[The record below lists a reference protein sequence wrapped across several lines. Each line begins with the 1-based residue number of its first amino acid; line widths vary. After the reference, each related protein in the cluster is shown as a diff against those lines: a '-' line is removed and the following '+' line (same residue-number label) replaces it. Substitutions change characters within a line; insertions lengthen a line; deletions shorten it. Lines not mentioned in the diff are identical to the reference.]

1 MEHLLFYPHIRWN
14 VFNKFLLRF
23 GIIFFVTPLLPIL
36 SYFDDHL
43 YPWIA
48 KSIFSISEMSL
59 ETSSSGDRCF
69 NYIELFVYFVLAIVG
84 SVIWSFFNKKDKT
97 YDTLLHYFLIF
108 IRYYLASSMISYGY
122 AKVFYIQFSAP
133 GLSKLLQSYGESS
146 PMGIAWT
153 FIGASKPYTVFSGL
167 AEILGGVLL
176 LFRRT
181 TLAGAMI
188 SFAVLFNV
196 VMLNFC
202 YDVPVK
208 LFSTQLALLAFII
221 IICNGHV
228 LWSAVWSNKAVA
240 AVYYKPLFQKKWLKI
255 TAMIINGLTIF
266 YFITYD
272 GYQYHQL
279 AYEMGIGAPKTPL
292 YGIYKPTQYIVNNDT
307 MGLYSHDEQ
316 WKYLILEYPGYAT
329 IKRINDSEFYFELSV
344 DTIKKSMTVNLQNDT
359 THKFQLSYNEI
370 NDSTLN
376 LKGKLSTNN
385 IDFTF
390 RKINL
395 NSFMLTNRGFHWV
408 NEYPFNR

>member
-1 MEHLLFYPHIRWN
+1 MENQLFYPHIHWTS
-14 VFNKFLLRF
+14 FKKFLLRF
-23 GIIFFVTPLLPIL
+23 GVIFFFLPMLQIL

-48 KSIFSISEMSL
+48 NVVFSIPEISL
-59 ETSSSGDRCF
+59 EPTSSGDRCF

-108 IRYYLASSMISYGY
+108 IRYYLASEMIGYGY
-122 AKVFYIQFSAP
+122 AKVFNIQFSAP
-133 GLSKLLQSYGESS
+133 GLSKLLQSYGDSS

-188 SFAVLFNV
+188 SFAVMFNV

-208 LFSTQLALLAFII
+208 LHSTQLALLAFII

-240 AVYYKPLFQKKWLKI
+240 TVNYKPLFQKKWLKI
-255 TAMIINGLTIF
+255 TAMIINGLAIF
-266 YFITYD
+266 YFIAYN
-272 GYQYHQL
+272 GYKYHQL
-279 AYEMGIGAPKTPL
+279 AYELGISAPKTPL

-307 MGLYSHDEQ
+307 MGLHSHDDQ
-316 WKYLILEYPGYAT
+316 WKYLILEYPGFAT
-329 IKRINDSEFYFELSV
+329 VKTLKDSEFYFELSV
-344 DTIKKSMTVNLQNDT
+344 DTIKKTMIVNLQNDT
-359 THKFQLSYNEI
+359 SHKFQLSYNEI

-376 LKGKLSTNN
+376 LKGKLSTSI

-395 NSFMLTNRGFHWV
+395 NSFTLTNRGFHWI
-408 NEYPFNR
+408 NETPFNK